1 MSAGRASSPGQ
12 TLRRAMARGCVAI
25 PGAFNAGVA
34 RLVERAGFE
43 AVYISGAGLAN
54 GAGGVPD
61 IGLLGLPEVAQLA
74 GYIASAVRIPTIV
87 DADTGFG
94 GARDAARAVQ
104 RFEQASLAGLHI
116 EDQVFPKRCGHLGGK
131 ELVPARDMVQK
142 IRAAVRARS
151 DKSFLIIARTDARA
165 VEGFNAAVER
175 ANLYLEAGADAIFP
189 EALETTAEFRRF
201 AKEVKA
207 PLMANMTEF
216 GRGPLLGVRQLE
228 SMGYRMVIF
237 PMAAFRV
244 AMRAVERCVA
254 DLKRRGTQRQW
265 LGRMQTRAE
274 LYDLLEYDPAQSS
287 WPVRRETRKEVSK

>member
-1 MSAGRASSPGQ
+1 MSDGRASSPGQ

-43 AVYISGAGLAN
+43 AVYVSGAGLAN

-61 IGLLGLPEVAQLA
+61 IGLLGLAEVAQLA
-74 GYIASAVRIPTIV
+74 GYIANAVRIPAIV

-94 GARDAARAVQ
+94 GPRDAARAVQ
-104 RFEQASLAGLHI
+104 RFEQSGLAGLHI

-131 ELVPARDMVQK
+131 ELVPAREMVQK
-142 IRAAVRARS
+142 LRAAVRARE
-151 DKSFLIIARTDARA
+151 DKTFLIIARTDARA
-165 VEGFNAAVER
+165 VEGFDAAVKR
-175 ANLYLEAGADAIFP
+175 AMLYLEAGADAIFP
-189 EALETTAEFRRF
+189 EALETAAEFRRF
-201 AKEVKA
+201 AKEVNA

-216 GRGPLLGVRQLE
+216 GRGPLLSVRQLE

-244 AMRAVERCVA
+244 AMRAAEKCLA
-254 DLKRRGTQRQW
+254 DLKRTGTQRQW
-265 LGRMQTRAE
+265 LDRMQTRAE
-274 LYDLLEYDPAQSS
+274 LYDLLEYDPAQST
-287 WPVRRETRKEVSK
+287 WPARRETRKEVSK